1 MSVSFF
7 HKELILDPLEAESG
21 EDAIRKLGGVLVSN
35 GYVDPSYTRSVIER
49 ESNFPTGLP
58 LPDAVI
64 AIPHATPAGN
74 VFKDSIAVARLLKPV
89 KFHSMED
96 PEQEVSVNLIFL
108 LALKDSHSHLD
119 MLKKLF
125 TVFQKPGF
133 LQSLAKCSG
142 KEQIMALLQEIF
154 ASDQEA
160 SKNAG

>member
-7 HKELILDPLEAESG
+7 HQELIIDPLEAESS
-21 EDAIRKLGGVLVSN
+21 EDAIRKIGAVLTAN
-35 GYVDPSYTRSVIER
+35 GYTDSSYTQSVVER
-49 ESNFPTGLP
+49 EANFPTGLP

-74 VFKDSIAVARLLKPV
+74 VFKDSIAVARLAKPV

-133 LQSLAKCSG
+133 LQSLAGCREKD
-142 KEQIMALLQEIF
+142 QIMKILQENF
-154 ASDQEA
+154 V
-160 SKNAG
+160 